1 MLKPL
6 IKIIKACIA
15 CFVVCVIISIV
26 FDFVEFPHSKLI
38 QQFALGAAC
47 SFIVVIVSTWTQYK
61 VEFKKAFSHYISV
74 TCYLI
79 FTIVNC
85 QDVNCQ
91 DIIPS
96 KIIESYFNKLNS
108 RFEDF
113 QKANSEV
120 LCFTKKKEQEHLK
133 NNKIIE
139 DLLIAFLKGKIDSH
153 EKAVLAIQKKDRII
167 DAINIY
173 LEYWPDCFEKENIKM
188 YKSWLQ
194 EENDE

>member
-47 SFIVVIVSTWTQYK
+47 SFIVVIVSTWAQYK
-61 VEFKKAFSHYISV
+61 VEFKKAFSNYISV
-74 TCYLI
+74 TSHLI

-85 QDVNCQ
+85 QD
-91 DIIPS
+91 IIPS
-96 KIIESYFNKLNS
+96 IKIMESYFNKLNS
-108 RFEDF
+108 RFEEF

-133 NNKIIE
+133 NNKIIK

-153 EKAVLAIQKKDRII
+153 EKAVLAIQKKDSII

-194 EENDE
+194 EENEE